1 MNNNTQL
8 TIASLI
14 VAGGLIVAS
23 FMFNS
28 GGGSNTKTFDVVMEN
43 NRYNPSTIE
52 VSLGDEVIINF
63 TNKDN
68 VAHGIA
74 LREFNATVPNGHLPP
89 RGKAQ
94 MRFIANQRLTQ
105 DAALCGGPNPTDK
118 TDTHGE
124 EFVVKVI

>member
-14 VAGGLIVAS
+14 VAGGLIVAA

-28 GGGSNTKTFDVVMEN
+28 GGESNTKTFDVVMEN

-52 VSLGDEVIINF
+52 VFLGDEVIINF

-74 LREFNATVPNGHLPP
+74 LREFNATVPGGHLPP
-89 RGKAQ
+89 RGRAQ
-94 MRFIANQRLTQ
+94 MRFVANQRLTQ
-105 DAALCGGPNPTDK
+105 DAALCGGANPTDK